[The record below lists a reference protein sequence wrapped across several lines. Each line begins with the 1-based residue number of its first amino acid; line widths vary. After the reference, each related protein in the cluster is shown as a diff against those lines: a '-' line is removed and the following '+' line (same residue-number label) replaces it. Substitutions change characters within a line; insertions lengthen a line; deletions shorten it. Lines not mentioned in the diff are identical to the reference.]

1 MRSKQTLITTLI
13 VLMFALAV
21 VLRVLSL
28 PTQNV
33 DMKGYLKWYSQIE
46 QRGFAALADD
56 FSVYT
61 PPYLYLLWGASL
73 VRSVIDP
80 RLTLK
85 LIPIAFDLLSAFAV
99 YKLVR
104 LKFPDGPVPWL
115 AAAGFLLLP
124 TVIANSAYWGQ
135 IDSLYT
141 SFLLLCVYLLL
152 KERPAPAMLMLGISL
167 AIKAQAV
174 FLLPFLAV
182 MFFKKR
188 IPWWTLV
195 IPPLVYVVSILPA
208 VFVGRPFM
216 EALTIYISQ
225 TGEFPQIAM
234 HAANLYSL
242 IVRHPE
248 WVKPAYY
255 GGMVLTV
262 IVVGAWIFF
271 YSRRRFVL
279 THRLV
284 LLTALM
290 STVIVPFLLPK
301 MHDRYFYPADNLSY
315 VLAFFWPGA
324 WYIALGYQV
333 ISGLVYFIFLYSVGQ
348 FENRLLLTIS
358 VLLNTV
364 MVAHLVI
371 RQWLETRKGT
381 EQ

>member
-46 QRGFAALADD
+46 QRGFAAMADD

-73 VRSVIDP
+73 IRNVVDP

-85 LIPIAFDLLSAFAV
+85 LIPVLFDFLSAFAV

-104 LKFPDGPVPWL
+104 LKFPDGPAPWL

-124 TVIANSAYWGQ
+124 TVIANGAYWGQ

-141 SFLLLCVYLLL
+141 SFLLLCVYFLL

-208 VFVGRPFM
+208 VFAGRPFM

-225 TGEFPQIAM
+225 AGEFPQIAM

-255 GGMVLTV
+255 GGLALTV
-262 IVVGAWIFF
+262 VLVSAWIFI
-271 YSRRRFVL
+271 YSRRRFTL
-279 THRLV
+279 SPRLV
-284 LLTALM
+284 LFMALV
-290 STVIVPFLLPK
+290 STVIVPYLLPK

-324 WYIALGYQV
+324 WYIVLGYQV
-333 ISGLVYFIFLYSVGQ
+333 ISGLVYFIFLHSVGQ

-358 VLLNTV
+358 VLLNTL
-364 MVAHLVI
+364 MVAHLII
-371 RQWLETRKGT
+371 RQWLETKET
-381 EQ
+381 T